1 MLFGV
6 GIVFSQKWYS
16 STHFL
21 NLGKILIFR
30 RIVFHI
36 FTSISCFFFGRNVL
50 LFFLV
55 FRHYRS
61 NPLVRTPSSADA
73 SPIPRHSGAICRA
86 WSRPAARP
94 VYRAWVHSWR
104 CVLRVARPGRWSSR
118 PRTCTTPV
126 RPTSCTSRRESRP
139 GNYKKCYF
147 L

>member
-1 MLFGV
+1 MILLFT
-6 GIVFSQKWYS
+6 INLRK
-16 STHFL
+16 THFQADCISYL
-21 NLGKILIFR
+21 YEFH
-30 RIVFHI
+30 VFLEGMY
-36 FTSISCFFFGRNVL
+36 SYSCFSITTGSQPHSANSVRCGRFPV
-50 LFFLV
+50 
-55 FRHYRS
+55 
-61 NPLVRTPSSADA
+61 
-73 SPIPRHSGAICRA
+73 PRHSGAICRA

-147 L
+147 LYKKNCNNNFYKKTA